1 MFHKGKHSR
10 KNTKLISIVARGK
23 EDISIIDTNCRYEI
37 EHKSKWLQVKPDQI
51 D

>member
-10 KNTKLISIVARGK
+10 KNTKLISIAARGK
-23 EDISIIDTNCRYEI
+23 EDISAIDTKCRLLW